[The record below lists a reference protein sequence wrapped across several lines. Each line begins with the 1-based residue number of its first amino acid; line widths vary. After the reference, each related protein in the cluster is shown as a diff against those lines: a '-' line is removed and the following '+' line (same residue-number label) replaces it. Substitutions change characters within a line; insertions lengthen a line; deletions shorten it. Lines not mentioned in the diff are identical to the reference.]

1 MAKSIRKRVNPF
13 KFENWLKLL
22 FIAVATVMILS
33 ACSVRQAQKTLLSA
47 EGVKGAHIGIA
58 IYNDTKGQWLTK
70 YQSDH
75 FFTPASNTK
84 ILATYL
90 GLEFLGDSLPGWK
103 MAENTDTL
111 FLMPL
116 GDPSF
121 MHPEFSYQP
130 VVELIKNTKKQVII
144 LANQQQDR
152 FEVFGRGWSWADYD
166 QDYQPERS
174 RMPIYGNVVH
184 FYQSNQKITSIKPFY
199 FFRDNVDLDKVG
211 EKNWTRNI
219 SGNRF
224 YTTKE
229 SNKSKY
235 FQVPFSQEY
244 TPMVK
249 AIELLNDTL
258 GKKISFQNYISG
270 PTNSFKTIK
279 TVPTDSLLKIMMFR
293 SDNFYADQIVLM
305 ASEKLLGRMDD
316 AALIDSV
323 SKTLFTNLP
332 QRMRWVDGSGL
343 SRYNLNTPENYI
355 AILQQMQAKFG
366 ETRVKNIFEKGGEG
380 TISAYYKNFP
390 GTMYAKT
397 GTLGGQ
403 VALSGFIYTPKQ
415 QKLYFSVLVANHMS
429 PTSTQVRRAVETYLT
444 KVTKGM

>member
-1 MAKSIRKRVNPF
+1 MAKSIRKRINPF
-13 KFENWLKLL
+13 KFENLLKLL

-33 ACSVRQAQKTLLSA
+33 ACSVRQAQKILLNS
-47 EGVKGAHIGIA
+47 EGVKGAHVGIA
-58 IYNDTKGQWLTK
+58 IYNDSKEQWLSK

-75 FFTPASNTK
+75 YFTPASNVK

-90 GLEFLGDSLPGWK
+90 GLQFLGDSLPGWK
-103 MAENTDTL
+103 MAENADTL

-121 MHPEFSYQP
+121 MHPEFKYQP
-130 VVELIKNTKKQVII
+130 VVDIIKNTNKQVVIVGN
-144 LANQQQDR
+144 NQDQ
-152 FEVFGRGWSWADYD
+152 FEIFGSGWSWADYAE
-166 QDYQPERS
+166 DYQPERS

-184 FYQSNQKITSIKPFY
+184 FYQSNKKLEAIKPFY
-199 FFRDNVDLDKVG
+199 FFKDIVDLGKVE
-211 EKNWTRNI
+211 EKNWSRSRT
-219 SGNRF
+219 GNRF
-224 YTTKE
+224 FTTNE
-229 SNKSKY
+229 NNKSKY
-235 FQVPFSQEY
+235 FQVPFSQEDM
-244 TPMVK
+244 PMVK
-249 AIELLNDTL
+249 ALELLNDTL
-258 GKKISFQNYISG
+258 GKTISFQKQSTLPATSY
-270 PTNSFKTIK
+270 KTIK
-279 TVPTDSLLKIMMFR
+279 TVATDSLLKIMMLR

-305 ASEKLLGRMDD
+305 ASEQLLGKMDD
-316 AALIDSV
+316 AALIDTV
-323 SKTLFTNLP
+323 SKTFFTNLP

-366 ETRVKNIFEKGGEG
+366 EARVKNIFEKGGEG

-403 VALSGFIYTPKQ
+403 VALSGFIYTPKL

-444 KVTKGM
+444 SVTKGL

>member
-1 MAKSIRKRVNPF
+1 MAKSFRKRVNPF
-13 KFENWLKLL
+13 KFENLLRLL
-22 FIAVATVMILS
+22 FILVATVMILS

-58 IYNDTKGQWLTK
+58 IYNDTKGAWLTK

-75 FFTPASNTK
+75 YFTPASNTK

-90 GLEFLGDSLPGWK
+90 GLQFLGDSLPGWK
-103 MAENTDTL
+103 MSENADTL

-121 MHPEFSYQP
+121 MHPEFKYQP
-130 VVELIKNTKKQVII
+130 VVDIIKSTNKQVVIVGN
-144 LANQQQDR
+144 NQDQ
-152 FEVFGRGWSWADYD
+152 FEIFGSGWSWADYAE
-166 QDYQPERS
+166 DYQPERS

-184 FYQSNQKITSIKPFY
+184 FYQSNKKLEAIKPFY
-199 FFRDNVDLDKVG
+199 FFKDIVDLGKVE
-211 EKNWTRNI
+211 EKNWSRSRT
-219 SGNRF
+219 GNRF
-224 YTTKE
+224 FTTNE
-229 SNKSKY
+229 NNKSKY
-235 FQVPFSQEY
+235 FQVPFSQEDM
-244 TPMVK
+244 PMVK
-249 AIELLNDTL
+249 ALELLNDTL
-258 GKKISFQNYISG
+258 GKIISFQKQSTLPATSY
-270 PTNSFKTIK
+270 KTIK
-279 TVPTDSLLKIMMFR
+279 TVATDSLLKIMMLR

-305 ASEKLLGRMDD
+305 ASEQLFGKMDD
-316 AALIDSV
+316 AALLDST
-323 SKTLFTNLP
+323 KKLFFADLP
-332 QRMRWVDGSGL
+332 QKMRWADGSGL

-366 ETRVKNIFEKGGEG
+366 EARVKNIFEKGGEG

-403 VALSGFIYTPKQ
+403 VALSGFIYTPKL

-444 KVTKGM
+444 SVTKGL

>member
-1 MAKSIRKRVNPF
+1 MAKSIRKRINPF
-13 KFENWLKLL
+13 KFENLLKLL
-22 FIAVATVMILS
+22 FIAVATIMILS
-33 ACSVRQAQKTLLSA
+33 ACSVRQAQKTLLNS
-47 EGVKGAHIGIA
+47 EGVKGAHVGIA
-58 IYNDTKGQWLTK
+58 IYNDSKEQWLSK

-75 FFTPASNTK
+75 YFTPASNVK

-90 GLEFLGDSLPGWK
+90 GLQFLGDSLPGWK
-103 MAENTDTL
+103 MAENADTL

-121 MHPEFSYQP
+121 MHPEFKYQP
-130 VVELIKNTKKQVII
+130 VVDIIKNTNKQVVIVGN
-144 LANQQQDR
+144 NQDQ
-152 FEVFGRGWSWADYD
+152 FEIFGSGWSWADFAE
-166 QDYQPERS
+166 DYQPERS

-184 FYQSNQKITSIKPFY
+184 FYQSNKKLEAIKPFY
-199 FFRDNVDLDKVG
+199 FFKDIVDLGKAE
-211 EKNWTRNI
+211 EKNWSRNRT
-219 SGNRF
+219 GNRF
-224 YTTKE
+224 FTTNE
-229 SNKSKY
+229 NNKSKY
-235 FQVPFSQEY
+235 FQVPFSQED

-258 GKKISFQNYISG
+258 GKKISFQK
-270 PTNSFKTIK
+270 NSTYASNNFKTIK
-279 TVPTDSLLKIMMFR
+279 TVPTDSLLKIMMLR

-305 ASEKLLGRMDD
+305 ASEQLFGRMDD
-316 AALIDSV
+316 AALIDSA
-323 SKTLFTNLP
+323 KKLFFADLP
-332 QRMRWVDGSGL
+332 QSMRWADGSGL

-355 AILQQMQAKFG
+355 AILQQMHAKYG
-366 ETRVKNIFEKGGEG
+366 EARVKNIFEKGGEG
-380 TISAYYKNFP
+380 TIAAYYKNFP

-429 PTSTQVRRAVETYLT
+429 PSSTQVRRAVETYLT

>member
-13 KFENWLKLL
+13 KFENLLKLL

-33 ACSVRQAQKTLLSA
+33 ACSVSQKTLLSA

-90 GLEFLGDSLPGWK
+90 GLQFLGDSLPGWK
-103 MAENTDTL
+103 MAENADTL

-121 MHPEFSYQP
+121 MHPEFSFQP
-130 VVELIKNTKKQVII
+130 VVDLIKNTKKQIVVVG
-144 LANQQQDR
+144 NQQDH
-152 FEVFGRGWSWADYD
+152 FEVFGRGWSWGDYD

-199 FFRDNVDLDKVG
+199 FFRDNVDLDKVV
-211 EKNWTRNI
+211 EKNWSRNRL
-219 SGNRF
+219 GNRF
-224 YTTKE
+224 FTTNE
-229 SNKSKY
+229 NNKSKY
-235 FQVPFSQEY
+235 FQVPFSQEVA
-244 TPMVK
+244 PM
-249 AIELLNDTL
+249 LLAVDLLSDTL
-258 GKKISFQNYISG
+258 GKNIKFQNYI
-270 PTNSFKTIK
+270 PRPINAFKTIK
-279 TVPTDSLLKIMMFR
+279 TVPTDSLLKIMMLR

-305 ASEKLLGRMDD
+305 ASEKLLGKMDD
-316 AALIDSV
+316 AALIDTV
-323 SKTLFTNLP
+323 SKTFFTNLP

-366 ETRVKNIFEKGGEG
+366 EARVKNIFEKGGEG

-429 PTSTQVRRAVETYLT
+429 PSSTQVRRAVEAYLT

>member
-13 KFENWLKLL
+13 KFENLLKLL

-33 ACSVRQAQKTLLSA
+33 ACSVPQKTLLSA

-58 IYNDTKGQWLTK
+58 IYNDTKGEWLTK

-90 GLEFLGDSLPGWK
+90 GLQFLGDSLPGWK
-103 MAENTDTL
+103 MAENADTL

-121 MHPEFSYQP
+121 MHPEFSFQP
-130 VVELIKNTKKQVII
+130 VVDLIKNTKKQIVVVG
-144 LANQQQDR
+144 NQQDH
-152 FEVFGRGWSWADYD
+152 FEVFGRGWSWSDYD

-174 RMPIYGNVVH
+174 RMPIYGNVAH

-199 FFRDNVDLDKVG
+199 FFRDNVDLDKVV
-211 EKNWTRNI
+211 EKNWSRNRL
-219 SGNRF
+219 GNRF
-224 YTTKE
+224 FTTNE
-229 SNKSKY
+229 NNKSKY
-235 FQVPFSQEY
+235 FQVPFSQEVA
-244 TPMVK
+244 PMLL
-249 AIELLNDTL
+249 AIDLLSDTL
-258 GKKISFQNYISG
+258 GKNIKFQNYI
-270 PTNSFKTIK
+270 PRPINAFKTIK
-279 TVPTDSLLKIMMFR
+279 TVPTDSLLKIMMLR

-305 ASEKLLGRMDD
+305 ASEKLLGKMDD
-316 AALIDSV
+316 AALIDTV
-323 SKTLFTNLP
+323 SKTFFTNLP

-366 ETRVKNIFEKGGEG
+366 
-380 TISAYYKNFP
+380 
-390 GTMYAKT
+390 
-397 GTLGGQ
+397 
-403 VALSGFIYTPKQ
+403 
-415 QKLYFSVLVANHMS
+415 
-429 PTSTQVRRAVETYLT
+429 
-444 KVTKGM
+444 

>member
-1 MAKSIRKRVNPF
+1 MATSIRKRVNPF
-13 KFENWLKLL
+13 KFENLLKLL

-33 ACSVRQAQKTLLSA
+33 ACSVRQAQKTLLNSQ
-47 EGVKGAHIGIA
+47 GVKGAHVGIA
-58 IYNDTKGQWLTK
+58 VYNDTKGQWLSK

-75 FFTPASNTK
+75 YFTPASNTK

-90 GLEFLGDSLPGWK
+90 GLQFLGDSLPGWK
-103 MAENTDTL
+103 MAENADTL

-130 VVELIKNTKKQVII
+130 VVDLIKNTNKQVVVIG
-144 LANQQQDR
+144 NHQDQ
-152 FEVFGRGWSWADYD
+152 FEVFGSGWSWADYAE
-166 QDYQPERS
+166 DYQPERS

-184 FYQSNQKITSIKPFY
+184 FYQSNKRLDAIKPFY
-199 FFRDNVDLDKVG
+199 FFKDLVDLDKVV
-211 EKNWTRNI
+211 EKNWSRNRL
-219 SGNRF
+219 GNRF
-224 YTTKE
+224 FTTNE
-229 SNKSKY
+229 NNKSKY
-235 FQVPFSQEY
+235 FQVPFSQEDV
-244 TPMVK
+244 PMVK
-249 AIELLNDTL
+249 ALELLSDTL
-258 GKKISFQNYISG
+258 GKKISFQK
-270 PTNSFKTIK
+270 NSTVTSIPFKTIK
-279 TVPTDSLLKIMMFR
+279 TVPTDSLLKIMMLR

-305 ASEKLLGRMDD
+305 ASAQLFGKMDD
-316 AALIDSV
+316 AALIDSA
-323 SKTLFTNLP
+323 KKLFFTDLP
-332 QRMRWVDGSGL
+332 QSIRWADGSGL
-343 SRYNLNTPENYI
+343 SRYNLNTPENFI
-355 AILQQMQAKFG
+355 VILQQMQAKFG
-366 ETRVKNIFEKGGEG
+366 EARVKNIFEKGGEG

-429 PTSTQVRRAVETYLT
+429 PSSAQVRRAVETYLT

>member
-1 MAKSIRKRVNPF
+1 MAKSIRKRVNLF
-13 KFENWLKLL
+13 KFENLLKFL

-33 ACSVRQAQKTLLSA
+33 ACSVRQAQKTLLNS
-47 EGVKGAHIGIA
+47 EGVKGAHVGIA
-58 IYNDTKGQWLTK
+58 VYNDTKGQWLSK

-75 FFTPASNTK
+75 YFTPASNTK

-90 GLEFLGDSLPGWK
+90 GLQFLGDSLPGWK
-103 MAENTDTL
+103 MAENADTL

-130 VVELIKNTKKQVII
+130 VVDMIKNTKKQVVIVG
-144 LANQQQDR
+144 NHQDQ
-152 FEVFGRGWSWADYD
+152 FEIFGSGWSWADYAE
-166 QDYQPERS
+166 DYQPERS

-184 FYQSNQKITSIKPFY
+184 FYQSNKKLEAIKPFY
-199 FFRDNVDLDKVG
+199 FFKDFVDLDKVA
-211 EKNWTRNI
+211 EKNWSRNRV
-219 SGNRF
+219 GNRF
-224 YTTKE
+224 FTTNE
-229 SNKSKY
+229 NNKSKY
-235 FQVPFSQEY
+235 FQVPFSQEVA
-244 TPMVK
+244 PM
-249 AIELLNDTL
+249 LLAVSLLKDTL
-258 GKKISFQNYISG
+258 EKSISFQKNATIPASSY
-270 PTNSFKTIK
+270 KTIK
-279 TVPTDSLLKIMMFR
+279 TVPTDSLLKIMMLR

-305 ASEKLLGRMDD
+305 ASEQLFGKMDD
-316 AALIDSV
+316 AALIDST
-323 SKTLFTNLP
+323 KKLFFADLP
-332 QRMRWVDGSGL
+332 QSMRWVDGSGL

-355 AILQQMQAKFG
+355 AILQKMQAKFG

-390 GTMYAKT
+390 GTIYAKT

-429 PTSTQVRRAVETYLT
+429 PSSALVRRAVETYLT
-444 KVTKGM
+444 SVTRGM

>member
-1 MAKSIRKRVNPF
+1 MAKSIRKRITNF
-13 KFENWLKLL
+13 KFENWFKIL
-22 FIAVATVMILS
+22 FIVAAIAMVLS

-75 FFTPASNTK
+75 YFTPASNTK

-90 GLEFLGDSLPGWK
+90 GLQFLGDSLPGWK
-103 MAENTDTL
+103 MAENADTL

-130 VVELIKNTKKQVII
+130 VVDIIKSTKKQVVVVGN
-144 LANQQQDR
+144 NQDQ
-152 FEVFGRGWSWADYD
+152 FEIFGSGWSWADYAE
-166 QDYQPERS
+166 DYQPERS

-184 FYQSNQKITSIKPFY
+184 FYQSNKKIEAIKPFY
-199 FFRDNVDLDKVG
+199 FFKDFVDLDKVE
-211 EKNWTRNI
+211 EKNWSRNRL
-219 SGNRF
+219 GNRF
-224 YTTKE
+224 FTTNE
-229 SNKSKY
+229 NNKSKY
-235 FQVPFSQEY
+235 FQVPFSQEDM
-244 TPMVK
+244 PIVK
-249 AIELLNDTL
+249 ALELLSDTL
-258 GKKISFQNYISG
+258 GKKISFQKNATLPAS
-270 PTNSFKTIK
+270 SFKTIK
-279 TVPTDSLLKIMMFR
+279 TVPTDSLLKIMMLR

-305 ASEKLLGRMDD
+305 ASEQLFGKMDD
-316 AALIDSV
+316 AALIESA
-323 SKTLFTNLP
+323 KKLFFADLP
-332 QRMRWVDGSGL
+332 QNMRWADGSGL

-366 ETRVKNIFEKGGEG
+366 EARVKNIFEKGGEG
-380 TISAYYKNFP
+380 TIAAYYKNFP

-429 PTSTQVRRAVETYLT
+429 PSSTQVRRAVEAYLT
-444 KVTKGM
+444 RVTIGM

>member
-13 KFENWLKLL
+13 KFENYLKLL
-22 FIAVATVMILS
+22 FIAVATAMILS
-33 ACSVRQAQKTLLSA
+33 ACSVRQAQKTLLTSEA
-47 EGVKGAHIGIA
+47 VKGAHIGIA

-75 FFTPASNTK
+75 YFTPASNTK

-103 MAENTDTL
+103 MAENVDTL
-111 FLMPL
+111 FLMPQ

-130 VVELIKNTKKQVII
+130 VVDLIKNTKKQVV
-144 LANQQQDR
+144 LVGNQKDQ
-152 FEVFGRGWSWADYD
+152 FEVFGSGWSWNDYAE
-166 QDYQPERS
+166 DYQPERS

-184 FYQSNQKITSIKPFY
+184 FYQNNKKIDSIKPFY
-199 FFRDNVDLDKVG
+199 FFRDYKDLDKVE
-211 EKNWTRNI
+211 EKNWTRNM
-219 SGNRF
+219 SGNNF
-224 YTTKE
+224 KTTSE
-229 SNKSKY
+229 SNKRKY
-235 FQVPFSQEY
+235 FQVPFSQQY
-244 TPMVK
+244 SP
-249 AIELLNDTL
+249 LLLPVTLLLDTL
-258 GKKISFQNYISG
+258 GKNIKSQNYITG
-270 PTNSFKTIK
+270 PTTGFKTIK
-279 TVPTDSLLKIMMFR
+279 TVPTDSLLKIMMYR

-305 ASEKLLGRMDD
+305 ASEQLLGRMDD
-316 AALIDSV
+316 AALFDTV
-323 SKTLFTNLP
+323 SKTVFTNLP

-366 ETRVKNIFEKGGEG
+366 EARVKNLFEKGGEG
-380 TISAYYKNFP
+380 TIAAYYKNFP
-390 GTMYAKT
+390 GTIYAKT

-429 PTSTQVRRAVETYLT
+429 PSSAQVRRAVEAYLT
-444 KVTKGM
+444 SVTKGM

>member
-13 KFENWLKLL
+13 KFENLL
-22 FIAVATVMILS
+22 RLLIILVATVMILS

-58 IYNDTKGQWLTK
+58 IYNDTKGAWLTK

-75 FFTPASNTK
+75 YFTPASNTK

-90 GLEFLGDSLPGWK
+90 GLQFLGDSLPGWK
-103 MAENTDTL
+103 MAENADTL

-130 VVELIKNTKKQVII
+130 VVEFIKSTNKQVVIVGN
-144 LANQQQDR
+144 NQDQ
-152 FEVFGRGWSWADYD
+152 FEIFGSGWSWADYAE
-166 QDYQPERS
+166 DYQPERS

-184 FYQSNQKITSIKPFY
+184 FYQSNKKLEAIKPFY
-199 FFRDNVDLDKVG
+199 FFKDIVDLGKVE
-211 EKNWTRNI
+211 EKNWSRSRT
-219 SGNRF
+219 GNRF
-224 YTTKE
+224 FTTNE
-229 SNKSKY
+229 NNKSKY
-235 FQVPFSQEY
+235 FQVPFSQEDM
-244 TPMVK
+244 PMVK
-249 AIELLNDTL
+249 ALELLNDTL
-258 GKKISFQNYISG
+258 GKTISFQKQSTLPATSY
-270 PTNSFKTIK
+270 KTIK
-279 TVPTDSLLKIMMFR
+279 TVATDSLLKIMMLR

-305 ASEKLLGRMDD
+305 ASEQLFGKMDD
-316 AALIDSV
+316 AALLDST
-323 SKTLFTNLP
+323 KKLFFADLP
-332 QRMRWVDGSGL
+332 QKMRWADGSGL

-366 ETRVKNIFEKGGEG
+366 EARVKNIFEKGGEG

>member
-1 MAKSIRKRVNPF
+1 MAKSFRKRITNF
-13 KFENWLKLL
+13 KFENWFKIL
-22 FIAVATVMILS
+22 FIVAALAMVLS
-33 ACSVRQAQKTLLSA
+33 GCSVRQAQKTLLSS

-75 FFTPASNTK
+75 YFTPASNTK

-103 MAENTDTL
+103 MAENADTL

-121 MHPEFSYQP
+121 MHPEFKHQP
-130 VVELIKNTKKQVII
+130 VVDIIKKTKKQVVIVGN
-144 LANQQQDR
+144 NQDQ
-152 FEVFGRGWSWADYD
+152 FEIFGSGWSWADYAE
-166 QDYQPERS
+166 DYQPERS

-184 FYQSNQKITSIKPFY
+184 FYQSNKKLEAIKPFY
-199 FFRDNVDLDKVG
+199 FFKDMVDLDKVE
-211 EKNWTRNI
+211 EKNWSRNRT
-219 SGNRF
+219 GNRF
-224 YTTKE
+224 FTTNE
-229 SNKSKY
+229 NNKSKY
-235 FQVPFSQEY
+235 FQVPFSQEDV
-244 TPMVK
+244 PM
-249 AIELLNDTL
+249 LLAVDLLKDTL
-258 GKKISFQNYISG
+258 GKIISFQNKSTLPATSY
-270 PTNSFKTIK
+270 KTIN
-279 TVPTDSLLKIMMFR
+279 TVPTDSLLKIMMLR

-305 ASEKLLGRMDD
+305 ASEQLFGKMDD
-316 AALIDSV
+316 AALLDSA
-323 SKTLFTNLP
+323 KKLFFVDLP

-355 AILQQMQAKFG
+355 AILQQMQSKFG
-366 ETRVKNIFEKGGEG
+366 EARVKNIFEKGGEG
-380 TISAYYKNFP
+380 TIAAYYKNFP

-429 PTSTQVRRAVETYLT
+429 PSSTQVRRAVETYLT
-444 KVTKGM
+444 NVTKGM

>member
-1 MAKSIRKRVNPF
+1 MAKSIRKRINPF
-13 KFENWLKLL
+13 KFENLLKLL

-33 ACSVRQAQKTLLSA
+33 ACSVRQAQKTLLSS
-47 EGVKGAHIGIA
+47 EGVKGAHVGIA
-58 IYNDTKGQWLTK
+58 IYNDTKGQWLSK

-75 FFTPASNTK
+75 YFTPASNTK

-90 GLEFLGDSLPGWK
+90 GLQFLGDSLPGWK
-103 MAENTDTL
+103 MAENADTL

-121 MHPEFSYQP
+121 MHPEFKYQP
-130 VVELIKNTKKQVII
+130 VVDIIKNTNKQVVIVGN
-144 LANQQQDR
+144 NQDQ
-152 FEVFGRGWSWADYD
+152 FEIFGSGWSWADYAE
-166 QDYQPERS
+166 DYQPERS

-184 FYQSNQKITSIKPFY
+184 FYQSNKKLEAIKPFY
-199 FFRDNVDLDKVG
+199 FFKDIVDLGKAE
-211 EKNWTRNI
+211 EKNWSRSRT
-219 SGNRF
+219 GNRF
-224 YTTKE
+224 FTTNE
-229 SNKSKY
+229 NNKSKY
-235 FQVPFSQEY
+235 FQVPFSQEDM
-244 TPMVK
+244 PMVK
-249 AIELLNDTL
+249 ALDLLNDTL
-258 GKKISFQNYISG
+258 GKKISFQKQSTLPATSY
-270 PTNSFKTIK
+270 KTIK
-279 TVPTDSLLKIMMFR
+279 TVATDSLLKIMMLR

-305 ASEKLLGRMDD
+305 ASEQLFGKMDD
-316 AALIDSV
+316 AALLDST
-323 SKTLFTNLP
+323 KKLFFADLP
-332 QRMRWVDGSGL
+332 QKMRWADGSGL

-355 AILQQMQAKFG
+355 AILQQMHAKFG
-366 ETRVKNIFEKGGEG
+366 EARVKNIFEKGGEG

-429 PTSTQVRRAVETYLT
+429 PSSTQVRRAVETYLT

>member
-1 MAKSIRKRVNPF
+1 MAKSFRKRITNF
-13 KFENWLKLL
+13 KFENWFKIL
-22 FIAVATVMILS
+22 FIVAAIAMVLS
-33 ACSVRQAQKTLLSA
+33 GCSVRQAQKTLLSS

-75 FFTPASNTK
+75 YFTPASNTK

-90 GLEFLGDSLPGWK
+90 GLQFLGDSLPGWK
-103 MAENTDTL
+103 MAENADTL

-121 MHPEFSYQP
+121 MHPEFKHQP
-130 VVELIKNTKKQVII
+130 VVDIIKKTKKQVVIVGN
-144 LANQQQDR
+144 NQDQ
-152 FEVFGRGWSWADYD
+152 FEIFGSGWSWADYAE
-166 QDYQPERS
+166 DYQPERS

-184 FYQSNQKITSIKPFY
+184 FYQSNKKLESIKPFY
-199 FFRDNVDLDKVG
+199 FFKDMVDLDKVE
-211 EKNWTRNI
+211 EKNWSRNRT
-219 SGNRF
+219 GNRF
-224 YTTKE
+224 FTTNE
-229 SNKSKY
+229 NNKSKY
-235 FQVPFSQEY
+235 FQVPFSQEDV
-244 TPMVK
+244 PM
-249 AIELLNDTL
+249 LLAVDLLKDTL
-258 GKKISFQNYISG
+258 GKIINFQNKSTLPATSY
-270 PTNSFKTIK
+270 NTIK
-279 TVPTDSLLKIMMFR
+279 TVPTDSLLKIMMLR

-305 ASEKLLGRMDD
+305 ASEQLFGKMDD
-316 AALIDSV
+316 AALLDSA
-323 SKTLFTNLP
+323 KKLFFVDLP

-355 AILQQMQAKFG
+355 AILQQMQSKFG
-366 ETRVKNIFEKGGEG
+366 EARVKNIFEKGGEG
-380 TISAYYKNFP
+380 TIAAYYKNFP

-429 PTSTQVRRAVETYLT
+429 PSSTQVRRAVETYLT

>member
-1 MAKSIRKRVNPF
+1 MAKSIRKRINPF
-13 KFENWLKLL
+13 KFENLLKLL

-33 ACSVRQAQKTLLSA
+33 ACSVRQAQKTLLNS
-47 EGVKGAHIGIA
+47 EGVKGAHVGIA
-58 IYNDTKGQWLTK
+58 IYNDSKEQWLSK

-75 FFTPASNTK
+75 YFTPASNVK

-90 GLEFLGDSLPGWK
+90 GLQFLGDSLPGWK
-103 MAENTDTL
+103 MAENADTL

-121 MHPEFSYQP
+121 MHPEFKYQP
-130 VVELIKNTKKQVII
+130 VVDIIKNTNKQVVIVGN
-144 LANQQQDR
+144 NQDQ
-152 FEVFGRGWSWADYD
+152 FEIFGSGWSWADYAE
-166 QDYQPERS
+166 DYQPERS

-184 FYQSNQKITSIKPFY
+184 FYQSNKKLEAIKPFY
-199 FFRDNVDLDKVG
+199 FFKDIVDLGKAE
-211 EKNWTRNI
+211 EKNWSRSRT
-219 SGNRF
+219 GNRF
-224 YTTKE
+224 FTTNE
-229 SNKSKY
+229 NNKSKY
-235 FQVPFSQEY
+235 FQVPFSQEDM
-244 TPMVK
+244 PMVK
-249 AIELLNDTL
+249 ALELLNDTL
-258 GKKISFQNYISG
+258 GKKISFQKQSTLPATSYKI
-270 PTNSFKTIK
+270 IK
-279 TVPTDSLLKIMMFR
+279 TVATDSLLKIMMLR

-305 ASEKLLGRMDD
+305 ASEQLFGKMDD
-316 AALIDSV
+316 AALLDST
-323 SKTLFTNLP
+323 KKLFFADLP
-332 QRMRWVDGSGL
+332 QKMRWADGSGL

-355 AILQQMQAKFG
+355 AILQQMHAKFG
-366 ETRVKNIFEKGGEG
+366 EARVKNIFEKGGEG

-429 PTSTQVRRAVETYLT
+429 PSSTQVRRAVETYLT

>member
-13 KFENWLKLL
+13 KFENLLRLL
-22 FIAVATVMILS
+22 FILVATVMILS

-58 IYNDTKGQWLTK
+58 IYNDTKGAWLTK

-75 FFTPASNTK
+75 YFTPASNTK

-90 GLEFLGDSLPGWK
+90 GLQFLGDSLPGWK
-103 MAENTDTL
+103 MAENADTL

-121 MHPEFSYQP
+121 MHPEFKYQP
-130 VVELIKNTKKQVII
+130 VADIIKSTNKQVVIVGN
-144 LANQQQDR
+144 NQDQ
-152 FEVFGRGWSWADYD
+152 FEIFGSGWSWADYAE
-166 QDYQPERS
+166 DYQPERS

-184 FYQSNQKITSIKPFY
+184 FYQSNKKLEAIKPFY
-199 FFRDNVDLDKVG
+199 FFKDIVDLGKVE
-211 EKNWTRNI
+211 EKNWSRSRT
-219 SGNRF
+219 GNRF
-224 YTTKE
+224 FTTNE
-229 SNKSKY
+229 NNKSKY
-235 FQVPFSQEY
+235 FQVPFSQEDM
-244 TPMVK
+244 PMVK
-249 AIELLNDTL
+249 ALELLNDTL
-258 GKKISFQNYISG
+258 GKTISFQKQSTLPATSY
-270 PTNSFKTIK
+270 KTIK
-279 TVPTDSLLKIMMFR
+279 TVATDSLLKIMMLR

-305 ASEKLLGRMDD
+305 ASEQLFGKMDD
-316 AALIDSV
+316 AALLDST
-323 SKTLFTNLP
+323 KKLFFADLP
-332 QRMRWVDGSGL
+332 QKMRWADGSGL

-366 ETRVKNIFEKGGEG
+366 EARIKNIFEKGGEG

-403 VALSGFIYTPKQ
+403 VALSGFIYTPKL

-444 KVTKGM
+444 SVTKGL

>member
-1 MAKSIRKRVNPF
+1 MAKSFRKRITNF
-13 KFENWLKLL
+13 KFENWFKIL
-22 FIAVATVMILS
+22 FIVAAIAMVLS
-33 ACSVRQAQKTLLSA
+33 GCSVRQAQKTLLSS

-75 FFTPASNTK
+75 YFTPASNTK

-90 GLEFLGDSLPGWK
+90 GLQFLGDSLPGWK
-103 MAENTDTL
+103 MAENADTL

-130 VVELIKNTKKQVII
+130 VVEFIKSTNKQVVIVGN
-144 LANQQQDR
+144 NQDQ
-152 FEVFGRGWSWADYD
+152 FEIFGSGWSWADYAE
-166 QDYQPERS
+166 DYQPERS

-184 FYQSNQKITSIKPFY
+184 FYQSNKKLEAIKPFY
-199 FFRDNVDLDKVG
+199 FFKDIVDLGKVE
-211 EKNWTRNI
+211 EKNWSRSRT
-219 SGNRF
+219 GNRF
-224 YTTKE
+224 FTTNE
-229 SNKSKY
+229 NNKSKY
-235 FQVPFSQEY
+235 FQVPFSQEDM
-244 TPMVK
+244 PMVK
-249 AIELLNDTL
+249 ALELLNDTL
-258 GKKISFQNYISG
+258 GKKISFQKQSTLPATSYKI
-270 PTNSFKTIK
+270 IK
-279 TVPTDSLLKIMMFR
+279 TVATDSLLKIMMLR

-305 ASEKLLGRMDD
+305 ASEQLFGKMDD
-316 AALIDSV
+316 AALLDST
-323 SKTLFTNLP
+323 KKLFFADLP
-332 QRMRWVDGSGL
+332 QKMRWADGSGL

-366 ETRVKNIFEKGGEG
+366 EARIKNIFEKGGEG

-403 VALSGFIYTPKQ
+403 VALSGFIYTPKL

-444 KVTKGM
+444 SVTKGL